1 MIYSHLCV
9 SLQFAFRKVVVF
21 VTGQAMTML
30 KSEFFPIP
38 HSKRLPALHLRYLNL
53 SFYFQ
58 EVIFAAYKLP
68 LDDRANMSLPG
79 LRML

>member
-1 MIYSHLCV
+1 VFPYSLLSEKV
-9 SLQFAFRKVVVF
+9 AVVV
-21 VTGQAMTML
+21 TWQAMIML
-30 KSEFFPIP
+30 KAEFFPIP
-38 HSKRLPALHLRYLNL
+38 HSKRLPALHLRCLNL